1 MRYPVLPATLTKALW
16 QKQTKSRA
24 ILSFLSLS
32 SLRDWKTFQSC
43 FSITYT
49 VEAWPFLSSKD
60 FFPLTTTSY
69 SLDLSYRT
77 YIEYKTC
84 VSWNTW
90 FLTGALFHTYPKGGC
105 RKLGYE
111 RPWEDNLWASTLS
124 LMRRTKHKERTE
136 QMKKKFLDT
145 TCECSQDMLI
155 NVAWS

>member
-1 MRYPVLPATLTKALW
+1 MESSDSCQAVAC
-16 QKQTKSRA
+16 QSNSIA
-24 ILSFLSLS
+24 INLQDSLR
-32 SLRDWKTFQSC
+32 SLRDWRTFQSC

-49 VEAWPFLSSKD
+49 VEAWPFLSLKD
-60 FFPLTTTSY
+60 FFPLTATSY

-124 LMRRTKHKERTE
+124 LMHSVNILAVKRAG
-136 QMKKKFLDT
+136 F
-145 TCECSQDMLI
+145 TCVPGSTVVPL
-155 NVAWS
+155 